1 MANYTASDTDLT
13 AVADAIRTKAGYA
26 GQQLQFPAGFV
37 SAVNGIETRKSET
50 TLTATANDTY
60 TPPSGSVYSSVT
72 VNVPQTT
79 VTSLSVTENGTY
91 TAPSGT
97 AYSPVT
103 VDVAGS
109 SIATAHITANGFEG
123 AAYYTDATG
132 SLGRE
137 TVDYDVGQLY
147 IDDDAIV
154 NSLVYITSTMP
165 FDYTGMTVLIHVAKT
180 GLWLFQVTG

>member
-37 SAVNGIETRKSET
+37 NVVNGIETRKSET

-60 TPPSGSVYSSVT
+60 TPPTGSVYSSVT

-79 VTSLSVTENGTY
+79 VTSLSVTQNGTY

-109 SIATAHITANGFEG
+109 SVATVHIFAVSNSGSG
-123 AAYYTDATG
+123 YYTSADGTLKG
-132 SLGRE
+132 P
-137 TVDYDVGQLY
+137 DIDMDIGQIVYNDDMVVNTMLWDLMSVSSSHLQLLTSSKNGYLY
-147 IDDDAIV
+147 
-154 NSLVYITSTMP
+154 
-165 FDYTGMTVLIHVAKT
+165 
-180 GLWLFQVTG
+180 QVIA